1 MPISQRIWSS
11 SPESDAV
18 IMRLCH
24 FLNDASIHEGI
35 TLTPQSP
42 LARRSSEG
50 RAPNCSNTDIFSSII
65 KRLNQ
70 CTSQTCQSCAVAPE
84 LFFSQFVMAVQS
96 IPEARQ
102 HGSCRSGLHAVQQ
115 ISRVLQEPLMVR
127 GRRHGLTMVLRIGN
141 ATWVMIIGQ
150 IAARTGRPRRAIV
163 LYVDYYHTIRRHKN
177 ISDHIRNSSRSSDCS
192 AKCRTEIAL
201 ASDLVRCFVLGFRRA
216 ARRRDQRCNPRP
228 RP

>member
-102 HGSCRSGLHAVQQ
+102 HGSCPLGVTCGSADFPRIAGTSYGSRTSSWFDYGASHRECNLGDDNRSD
-115 ISRVLQEPLMVR
+115 SRPHGTAKACDCTLCRLLSHDQE
-127 GRRHGLTMVLRIGN
+127 
-141 ATWVMIIGQ
+141 A
-150 IAARTGRPRRAIV
+150 
-163 LYVDYYHTIRRHKN
+163 
-177 ISDHIRNSSRSSDCS
+177 
-192 AKCRTEIAL
+192 
-201 ASDLVRCFVLGFRRA
+201 
-216 ARRRDQRCNPRP
+216 
-228 RP
+228 